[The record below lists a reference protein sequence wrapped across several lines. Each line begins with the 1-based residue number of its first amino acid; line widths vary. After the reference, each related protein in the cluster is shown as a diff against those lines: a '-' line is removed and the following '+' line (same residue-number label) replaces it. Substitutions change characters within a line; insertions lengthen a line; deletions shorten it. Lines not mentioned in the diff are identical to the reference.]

1 MTVFP
6 KKKRRRRKEKS
17 NMFTPLRFKRTK
29 HLFHFMALLVR
40 LVRLSYYVVFNI
52 LIRQKRDFTEK
63 QSLTGQF

>member
-1 MTVFP
+1 
-6 KKKRRRRKEKS
+6 
-17 NMFTPLRFKRTK
+17 MFTPLRFKRTK

-52 LIRQKRDFTEK
+52 LIRQKRDLTEK